1 MDWIWIRHGMT
12 EGNREKRYIGGRT
25 DEELCKAGRQA
36 LEEKRSGG
44 FYPPA
49 DRVYVSPMKRC
60 LETAEILYPEAEK
73 RIVEGFRECDFGLF
87 ERKNAKELAFL
98 PEYQSWLD
106 SGGAVPFPKGE
117 SPEGF
122 KRRCKEALLLL
133 SRKEKMPEKTAF
145 VVHGG
150 IIMALFSQFDEAVGG
165 FYDYYTDNG
174 AGYACSPG
182 LKDGRLVFRNCRKLF

>member
-25 DEELCKAGRQA
+25 DEGLCDAGRQK
-36 LEEKRSGG
+36 LEKKRSCG
-44 FYPPA
+44 FYPAA

-60 LETAEILYPEAEK
+60 LETAEILYPKVEK

-87 ERKNAKELAFL
+87 EQKNEEELVFL

-106 SGGAVPFPKGE
+106 SRGKAPFPEGE

-122 KRRCKEALLLL
+122 HRRSKEALLLL
-133 SRKEKMPEKTAF
+133 ARKEKMPEKTAF

-150 IIMALFSQFDEAVGG
+150 IIMALFSQLDEAGG
-165 FYDYYTDNG
+165 EFYDYYTVNG
-174 AGYACSPG
+174 AGYVCNPDRLGDG
-182 LKDGRLVFRNCRKLF
+182 LIFRNCRRLF